1 MKTQEMK
8 KRPKRWEEKFQHQDN
23 NNNNK
28 MTQQPKNKEEVK
40 WYYFFLFFFSFSV
53 EVNVGDLELR
63 FWMFWIN

>member
-28 MTQQPKNKEEVK
+28 MTQQPKIKENK
-40 WYYFFLFFFSFSV
+40 
-53 EVNVGDLELR
+53 
-63 FWMFWIN
+63 IN